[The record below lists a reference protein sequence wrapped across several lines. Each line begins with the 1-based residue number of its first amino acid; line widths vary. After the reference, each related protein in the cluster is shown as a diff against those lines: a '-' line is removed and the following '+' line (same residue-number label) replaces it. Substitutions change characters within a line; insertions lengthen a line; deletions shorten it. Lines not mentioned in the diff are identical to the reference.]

1 MKKRTPK
8 NETWYKE
15 YKNLS
20 ETIKRKSKTYYYS
33 DQFMKYKD
41 NIEKTREVRKIIGK
55 TEIRNSNLHEKLIVK
70 RKRLLTKR
78 K

>member
-1 MKKRTPK
+1 MDNKRNTKIINLKKRTPK

-33 DQFMKYKD
+33 DQFMIYKD
-41 NIEKTREVRKIIGK
+41 NIEKTREVRKRSLGK
-55 TEIRNSNLHEKLIVK
+55 QK
-70 RKRLLTKR
+70 
-78 K
+78 

>member
-1 MKKRTPK
+1 MDNKRNTKIINLKKRTPK

-41 NIEKTREVRKIIGK
+41 NIEKTREVRKRSLGK
-55 TEIRNSNLHEKLIVK
+55 QK
-70 RKRLLTKR
+70 
-78 K
+78 